1 MASDFDVD
9 IKAESS
15 KALRILYSYFVNGN
29 KNLNFNRFRDI
40 IGEGNTN
47 QLRLC
52 LETIYENK
60 LKEDRNINCLAII
73 IDIDEVNKL
82 YPTFRNLVSI
92 VGSTSYPSGKVYEPH
107 EKLRD
112 LGFDGNYVYNND
124 PFRRMVSDIGG
135 QVRTM
140 CIIMI
145 FSGGIHYKEG
155 KDNKNKL
162 FEMTRQHLMDLA
174 RHQAIQN
181 NKLEK
186 KIDQLTKRNV
196 ELKQQMRRIMKYIGT
211 SDLAILNF
219 KYSKAKK
226 QKELD
231 LYINIYEDIK
241 NLNGLISNIK
251 NMYEN
256 YKAIH
261 RQTDIEQP
269 AKYNIPKVMDL
280 SLKHKRKADVT
291 IKMSNTR
298 QTSSPSGLP
307 ASFVVISFGIAPL
320 ENFSQQMLS
329 SSPSIRNLTTLF
341 TSQYLLIFKTYL
353 YILFE
358 LKISYFYNNAGKIPV
373 KTSLQTQTCF
383 KKTKKVGVCAIV
395 DKDNFNIFMERH
407 IPLVPNLLLPKLK

>member
-1 MASDFDVD
+1 MSDENIKPDALKLWKVDGKKYDFEKKTIDKEDVHIIVYISAAAIMPRTVVPQTTNFLRSKLDFRVDTKINANRWDKTCEAVLYSGDKDVKSRLGKQFFLNVTYGNGSMASDFDVD

-135 QVRTM
+135 Q
-140 CIIMI
+140 
-145 FSGGIHYKEG
+145 GIHYKEG

-162 FEMTRQHLMDLA
+162 FEMVVKGSLFSKRIRD
-174 RHQAIQN
+174 AI
-181 NKLEK
+181 KLE
-186 KIDQLTKRNV
+186 
-196 ELKQQMRRIMKYIGT
+196 
-211 SDLAILNF
+211 
-219 KYSKAKK
+219 
-226 QKELD
+226 
-231 LYINIYEDIK
+231 INDIRFDW
-241 NLNGLISNIK
+241 
-251 NMYEN
+251 EN
-256 YKAIH
+256 KG
-261 RQTDIEQP
+261 E
-269 AKYNIPKVMDL
+269 
-280 SLKHKRKADVT
+280 
-291 IKMSNTR
+291 
-298 QTSSPSGLP
+298 
-307 ASFVVISFGIAPL
+307 F
-320 ENFSQQMLS
+320 
-329 SSPSIRNLTTLF
+329 
-341 TSQYLLIFKTYL
+341 
-353 YILFE
+353 
-358 LKISYFYNNAGKIPV
+358 
-373 KTSLQTQTCF
+373 
-383 KKTKKVGVCAIV
+383 
-395 DKDNFNIFMERH
+395 
-407 IPLVPNLLLPKLK
+407 

>member
-1 MASDFDVD
+1 MPTDGIKPVKLVETLGARFTLCDREDTIETLRNGGGTECSNRVNIIHYKVLYSGDKDVKSRLGKQFFLNVTYGNGSMASDFDVD

-135 QVRTM
+135 Q
-140 CIIMI
+140 
-145 FSGGIHYKEG
+145 
-155 KDNKNKL
+155 
-162 FEMTRQHLMDLA
+162 TRQHLMDLA

-196 ELKQQMRRIMKYIGT
+196 ELKQQMRRIMKYI
-211 SDLAILNF
+211 
-219 KYSKAKK
+219 
-226 QKELD
+226 
-231 LYINIYEDIK
+231 
-241 NLNGLISNIK
+241 
-251 NMYEN
+251 
-256 YKAIH
+256 
-261 RQTDIEQP
+261 
-269 AKYNIPKVMDL
+269 V
-280 SLKHKRKADVT
+280 
-291 IKMSNTR
+291 
-298 QTSSPSGLP
+298 
-307 ASFVVISFGIAPL
+307 
-320 ENFSQQMLS
+320 
-329 SSPSIRNLTTLF
+329 
-341 TSQYLLIFKTYL
+341 
-353 YILFE
+353 
-358 LKISYFYNNAGKIPV
+358 
-373 KTSLQTQTCF
+373 
-383 KKTKKVGVCAIV
+383 
-395 DKDNFNIFMERH
+395 
-407 IPLVPNLLLPKLK
+407 